1 MATFAEYD
9 RYDALG
15 LARLVNAGEV
25 TPAEVLEAAVERV
38 EARNPAVNA
47 VVSRLYDR
55 ARATIAAGLPRGPF
69 TGVPYLLKDLGAQY
83 AGTVTTW
90 GSAFFRDA
98 V

>member
-15 LARLVNAGEV
+15 LAGLVNSGEV

-47 VVSRLYDR
+47 VVSRLYDQ
-55 ARATIAAGLPRGPF
+55 ARAAIGLHYPGE
-69 TGVPYLLKDLGAQY
+69 
-83 AGTVTTW
+83 
-90 GSAFFRDA
+90 
-98 V
+98 

>member
-55 ARATIAAGLPRGPF
+55 ARWF
-69 TGVPYLLKDLGAQY
+69 
-83 AGTVTTW
+83 
-90 GSAFFRDA
+90 
-98 V
+98 